1 MAAAMEFVIGALT
14 AVCTSLIVVVLLWR
28 LSRYFSFRRATPP
41 PCCDVTD
48 LLTWLLDACQAVMG
62 AAILVLVVSDDLTC
76 AVAGFLAL
84 LSGAQTLCL
93 LATRGVVMATGH
105 VVSRDGKCDGNSKL
119 SNQRRCSTA
128 LYLPLL
134 IIQLSMV
141 TVLCAL
147 PLSEL
152 SIATTRK
159 SPRNQSSFHLTC
171 LPLTLE
177 SRDTAAWGY
186 SCFLLVAVGW
196 LPLLVA
202 MATGVISYSCGAYKR
217 RAFRPRSV
225 ALTFTGALRLTLWT
239 LVMALLSVEVST
251 APEPSAMAEVEL
263 VVVFSVDAALLIHV
277 VHDVL
282 SLHQRYVS
290 SAHQQQHQQQNQ
302 LPARLT
308 AVTRAQRQLV
318 RSRTVLD

>member
-1 MAAAMEFVIGALT
+1 MAAVMEFVIGALT

-48 LLTWLLDACQAVMG
+48 LLTWLLDACQALMG
-62 AAILVLVVSDDLTC
+62 AAILVLVVSVDLTC

-105 VVSRDGKCDGNSKL
+105 VLSRDDKCDGNSKL
-119 SNQRRCSTA
+119 SNQRCSTA

-134 IIQLSMV
+134 IIQLSIV

-152 SIATTRK
+152 PIARME
-159 SPRNQSSFHLTC
+159 SPQNHSAFHHLTC

-186 SCFLLVAVGW
+186 TCFLLVAVGW
-196 LPLLVA
+196 IPLLVA
-202 MATGVISYSCGAYKR
+202 MVTGVISYWCGAYKR
-217 RAFRPRSV
+217 KVFRPRSV
-225 ALTFTGALRLTLWT
+225 ALSFTGALRLTVWT

-251 APEPSAMAEVEL
+251 APQPSAVAEVEL
-263 VVVFSVDAALLIHV
+263 AVVFSVDAALLIHV
-277 VHDVL
+277 LHDVL
-282 SLHQRYVS
+282 SLHQSYVS
-290 SAHQQQHQQQNQ
+290 STRQQQHQ

-318 RSRTVLD
+318 RFIVLR